1 VLPLPRRRPGAVF
14 LRGFRSLVK
23 PGPRGGGAFCRQS
36 GWTHSF
42 QNRLPVR
49 GFFSQIFWRAMG
61 GARGGS
67 QHKYL
72 YDALLCVSPCP
83 GCQVFAEASPLLS
96 CV

>member
-1 VLPLPRRRPGAVF
+1 MP
-14 LRGFRSLVK
+14 
-23 PGPRGGGAFCRQS
+23 FCRQS